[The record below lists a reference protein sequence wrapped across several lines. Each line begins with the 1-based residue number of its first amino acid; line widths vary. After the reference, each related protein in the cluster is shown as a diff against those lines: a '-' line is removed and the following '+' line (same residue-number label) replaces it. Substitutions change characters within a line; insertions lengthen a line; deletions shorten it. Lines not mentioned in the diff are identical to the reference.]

1 MLDLYVLHDLKRD
14 MYICY
19 EKNTSCWTPNRTQA
33 KKFGYLDAL
42 VAAKFYPSATV
53 ERCAKADLDT
63 IMKMS

>member
-1 MLDLYVLHDLKRD
+1 MIDLYVLHDLKRD

-19 EKNTSCWTPNRTQA
+19 EKNTACWTPNKTQA

-42 VAAKFYPSATV
+42 VAANFYPSTTV
-53 ERCAKADLDT
+53 ERYAKADLDT